1 MNNEEKI
8 LQMLAELS
16 KEQSKLNEAVRR
28 NSVLLEQVGK
38 KQLEQDM
45 KQMEQSVALKSVGKE
60 VTETMRLSKRTAV
73 LLETDYAD
81 KLQLLFD
88 GHQTLLETLAPKARV
103 EELAEEVDT
112 LKTVVRL
119 LTHDV
124 AELKKAQ

>member
-8 LQMLAELS
+8 LELLAKHEDTFQEIHQTLTEMRADIAEL
-16 KEQSKLNEAVRR
+16 KTTVNEIDQRSA
-28 NSVLLEQVGK
+28 
-38 KQLEQDM
+38 
-45 KQMEQSVALKSVGKE
+45 
-60 VTETMRLSKRTAV
+60 RTQV

-88 GHQTLLETLAPKARV
+88 GHKTILETLAPKTRV
-103 EELAEEVDT
+103 DALEEDVDT
-112 LKTVVRL
+112 LKTVMRL